1 MTLSNPRDALRIY
14 DVASRQEW
22 LATGLSAKQFRT
34 LEAAGALIRM
44 RHGAYATSQATD
56 RAEQPADK
64 HTLLATAAVV
74 SLSNDHVISHQSAAI
89 IHHLDLL
96 NQPGVV
102 TLTRE
107 TGPGV
112 KNQKRKGL
120 TVRTAPV
127 PDRHTTP
134 IGRAR
139 VTTPTRTVA
148 DLARSLPF
156 MDAIVVVDSALHKHK
171 TSKQKM
177 RDMLAEAR
185 WPGKNAAERV
195 IDFSDGLAESVL
207 ESCARVVFQQADLPA
222 PQLQVEFLDHATLSI
237 ARVDF
242 YWPEYKTA
250 AESDGLMK
258 YESPDVMRHQ
268 FNRDR
273 MLHDLGCKVVHFT
286 WRELF
291 ETPAVVIARIRK
303 AFAAPSPW

>member
-1 MTLSNPRDALRIY
+1 
-14 DVASRQEW
+14 
-22 LATGLSAKQFRT
+22 
-34 LEAAGALIRM
+34 
-44 RHGAYATSQATD
+44 
-56 RAEQPADK
+56 
-64 HTLLATAAVV
+64 
-74 SLSNDHVISHQSAAI
+74 
-89 IHHLDLL
+89 
-96 NQPGVV
+96 
-102 TLTRE
+102 
-107 TGPGV
+107 
-112 KNQKRKGL
+112 
-120 TVRTAPV
+120 
-127 PDRHTTP
+127 
-134 IGRAR
+134 
-139 VTTPTRTVA
+139 
-148 DLARSLPF
+148 